1 MRAPAGASGDG
12 PLGYDVPV
20 PIQAI
25 VFDMDGVL
33 IDSEPI
39 WNEVRAAFAAAYGKP
54 WTEALQRSVMGVS
67 TRRWGEVMREGLG
80 CPLSVEQVI
89 AEVGGRMVDRYRQ
102 HLPLLP
108 GALEAVR
115 LAASAYPVALA
126 SGSMSMLIDHVLDA
140 TGLRSLI
147 GVVVYGD
154 TVARGKPAP
163 DIYLEAAQRLGV
175 PPAACVGVEGSL
187 NGLHALR
194 AAGMKSIVVA
204 SPGYPLGDVAAD
216 IRLSSLEEF
225 SLELVRGLG

>member
-1 MRAPAGASGDG
+1 
-12 PLGYDVPV
+12 V

-39 WNEVRAAFAAAYGKP
+39 WNEVRVEFAAACGKP

-67 TRRWGEVMREGLG
+67 TQTWGEAMRDGLG
-80 CPLSVEQVI
+80 SPLPVEQVVD
-89 AEVGGRMVDRYRQ
+89 EVGRRMIASYRR

-115 LAASAYPVALA
+115 LAAGAYPVALA

-140 TGLRSLI
+140 TGLRELI

-154 TVARGKPAP
+154 TIARGKPAP
-163 DIYLEAAQRLGV
+163 DIYLETARRLGV
-175 PPAACVGVEGSL
+175 VPAACVGVEDSA
-187 NGLHALR
+187 NGLRALR
-194 AAGMKSIVVA
+194 AAGMKAIAVP
-204 SPGYPLGDVAAD
+204 SPGYPLPDAAAD
-216 IRLSSLEEF
+216 LRLSSLEEF
-225 SLELVRGLG
+225 SLDLVRALG

>member
-1 MRAPAGASGDG
+1 
-12 PLGYDVPV
+12 V

-39 WNEVRAAFAAAYGKP
+39 WNEVRVAFAAACRKP
-54 WTEALQRSVMGVS
+54 WTEDLQRSVMGVS
-67 TRRWGEVMREGLG
+67 TQHWGEVMREGLG
-80 CPLSVEQVI
+80 CTLSTEQVI
-89 AEVGGRMVDRYRQ
+89 AEVGGRMIDRYRQ

-108 GALEAVR
+108 GALESVR

-140 TGLRSLI
+140 TGLRPLI

-175 PPAACVGVEGSL
+175 PPAACVGVEDSV
-187 NGLHALR
+187 NGLRALR
-194 AAGMKSIVVA
+194 AAGMKAIAVA
-204 SPGYPLGDVAAD
+204 SPQYPLGDVAAD
-216 IRLSSLEEF
+216 ARLSSLEEF
-225 SLELVRGLG
+225 SLDLVRGLG